1 MKRIMEVLKRELTY
15 VYKLVVG
22 FVLIQYKNIKVYMNS
37 ENRVEF
43 EVFKKKMTNAPFLTP
58 GIDLTDVAYDRILRF
73 FKQEF
78 DIEDIFEWLYTKG
91 VRCYSLDKNY
101 DYKLL
106 KQFDGSFIPSV
117 DRLVVKKANG
127 SLFVHE
133 AFHAIQKH
141 KYGRF
146 GFMDIMRNLR
156 ASIFLNVWQDPS
168 FYYALDFEV
177 EAYDVQEKYLKF
189 VDLDM
194 RKSRAMRKLAEKI
207 SK

>member
-1 MKRIMEVLKRELTY
+1 MEVLKREMVYL
-15 VYKLVVG
+15 YKLVVG
-22 FVLIQYKNIKVYMNS
+22 FVLIQYKNIRVYMNT
-37 ENRVEF
+37 ENRAEF
-43 EVFKKKMTNAPFLTP
+43 EVFKKKMSNATFLIP
-58 GIDLTDVAYDRILRF
+58 GIDLTDVAYDRIIRF

-78 DIEDIFEWLYTKG
+78 DIENIFEWLYLKG

-141 KYGRF
+141 EYGRF

-177 EAYDVQEKYLKF
+177 EAYDVQERYLRF

-194 RKSRAMRKLAEKI
+194 QKSRAMKRMLDKI
-207 SK
+207 TK